1 MNRTA
6 LELRRVSFAYDGNP
20 VPVLDNADLAVN
32 YGEVTLLSGYSGS
45 GKSTVLS
52 LFCGIIPNV
61 AQGTLSGVVKVDGK
75 DIAGLPMSVLSRK
88 VGVVLQNA
96 ENQIIQDKV
105 EDEIAFGCENL
116 AKSPEDTAAA
126 IDNAC
131 RALKLDKTWSTKTLS
146 GGQKQRLITAATL
159 AMGQKIM
166 ILDEPLANLDKAGTR
181 LLMGALRSL
190 AKSGYAVLVVE
201 HRLDMVLD
209 YVDRVFAIDGGKIN
223 EISDTDS
230 YLRAQAASIS
240 DDHEA
245 GATSGDVVFA
255 LREVGCRLSRRDIL
269 KSVSF
274 DIRRGERVLLLGE
287 NGCGKTTLMRLIARL
302 IRPSSGRIDQYL
314 GKGFGSGRAGRKWFG
329 KVGVVYQNPNYQLF
343 MPTVRKEIA
352 FGAKDPA
359 TAEKIAE
366 KFELTDIMDRH
377 PQSLSEGQKR
387 RVSVAAV
394 LATQPEVL
402 ILDEPTVGQDYRNLK
417 KLISNINAWH
427 RESGGTLICVTH
439 DLRCAAALCDK
450 AVLIKDG
457 VAAET
462 GGKELA
468 ERYFGIG
475 ENPERE

>member
-1 MNRTA
+1 MNEIA
-6 LELRRVSFAYDGNP
+6 LSLSGVTFAYEGSSRN
-20 VPVLDNADLAVN
+20 VLDGADFAVR

-61 AQGTLSGVVKVDGK
+61 TRGTLSGVVAVDGK
-75 DIAGLPMSVLSRK
+75 DIAGQTMSALARR

-116 AKSPEDTAAA
+116 AKSPEDTRKA
-126 IDNAC
+126 IDAAC
-131 RALKLDKTWSTKTLS
+131 SVLGLDKRASTKTLS

-166 ILDEPLANLDKAGTR
+166 ILDEPLANLDKSGTE

-190 AKSGYAVLVVE
+190 SRRGLAILVVE
-201 HRLDMVLD
+201 HRLDMVMD
-209 YVDRVFAIDGGKIN
+209 YVDRVFAIGEGKIR
-223 EISDTDS
+223 EVEDRAA
-230 YLRAQAASIS
+230 YLRSQAASIA
-240 DDHEA
+240 D
-245 GATSGDVVFA
+245 TSTAHTGGGKLFA
-255 LREVGCRLSRRDIL
+255 LTDVGYTVSKHEIL
-269 KSVSF
+269 RSVSF
-274 DIRRGERVLLLGE
+274 EIERGERVLLLGE
-287 NGCGKTTLMRLIARL
+287 NGCGKTTLMRLISRL
-302 IRPSSGRIDQYL
+302 IRPSHGAIEQALDPKF
-314 GKGFGSGRAGRKWFG
+314 GKRYAGRKWFR

-352 FGAKDPA
+352 FGAASD
-359 TAEKIAE
+359 EIADAIVE
-366 KFELTDIMDRH
+366 TFELGDVLDRH

-402 ILDEPTVGQDYRNLK
+402 ILDEPTVGQDYHNLR
-417 KLISNINAWH
+417 KLVANVNDWH
-427 RESGGTLICVTH
+427 SRTGGTLICVTH
-439 DLRCAAALCDK
+439 DLRCASALCDK

-457 VAAET
+457 VCAAV

-468 ERYFGIG
+468 QSYFGLDK
-475 ENPERE
+475 R